1 MDLVF
6 AVIKYAFIGFF
17 GLIGLFIVV
26 AIVFCDKIVTKWE
39 YEAEFRDD
47 KGKEFGEFEIE
58 MSRIEKKEPQ
68 FALKAKFRMRHQA
81 LQLHAMVQVYLDQLL
96 VLEGM
101 GSKAGRVRLTNEHLQ
116 NEITEAEAGQQCR
129 IVCGG
134 SELFSQELVP
144 D

>member
-1 MDLVF
+1 MEMVF
-6 AVIKYAFIGFF
+6 AVIKYVFIGFF
-17 GLIGLFIVV
+17 GLIGLLIVV
-26 AIVFCDKIVTKWE
+26 AIVFGDKIVKKWE

-47 KGKEFGEFEIE
+47 NGKEFGEFDIE
-58 MSRIEKKEPQ
+58 MSRVEKKEPQ
-68 FALKAKFRMRHQA
+68 FSLKAKFRMRHEA
-81 LQLHAMVQVYLDQLL
+81 LKLHATVQVYLDQLL

-101 GSKAGRVRLTNEHLQ
+101 VSRAGRVRLTNEHLQ
-116 NEITEAEAGQQCR
+116 NEITEAEAGQLCR